1 LKERTKKLLD
11 SGARLVAA
19 TLLVAALAAAA
30 RAGLRLRRGAA
41 DNASIAALAAGHDIT
56 PDHDTAVPVLVARAR
71 FLLSEGKIDEARAI
85 AERLNSPDVAPERAS
100 LLYALGNEHLRQ
112 AMQIYLLVPLRQ
124 VKPLVN
130 AAKAEYRQALQ
141 LDPDNWDCRYNFA
154 IAATLIH
161 ETETSKSMI
170 GAQMSH
176 DRAAWPD
183 IPGAP
188 NGMP

>member
-1 LKERTKKLLD
+1 MT
-11 SGARLVAA
+11 ARMAA
-19 TLLVAALAAAA
+19 HWAAVIVLVAALAEGAL
-30 RAGLRLRRGAA
+30 AGAKIWRGIG
-41 DNASIAALAAGHDIT
+41 DNARIATLASGHDI
-56 PDHDTAVPVLVARAR
+56 VLDGHASAQVQAAYAR
-71 FLLSEGKIDEARAI
+71 FLMTQGKLDEARVI
-85 AERLNSPDVAPERAS
+85 IDRLSAPELAPLRAS
-100 LLYALGNEHLRQ
+100 LLYALGNFHLRQ
-112 AMQIYLLVPLRQ
+112 AMQIYLVVPLRQ

-141 LDPDNWDCRYNFA
+141 LDPENWDCRYNFA
-154 IAATLIH
+154 IAGTLIH
-161 ETETSKSMI
+161 DTETAKAMI

>member
-1 LKERTKKLLD
+1 MPQGGGGCTGWRTSRCI
-11 SGARLVAA
+11 SGRPA
-19 TLLVAALAAAA
+19 TPDADAAA
-30 RAGLRLRRGAA
+30 
-41 DNASIAALAAGHDIT
+41 SVLA
-56 PDHDTAVPVLVARAR
+56 ARAR
-71 FLLSEGKIDEARAI
+71 FLLTQGKIDEARAI
-85 AERLNSPDVAPERAS
+85 AERLNTADAATARAS

>member
-1 LKERTKKLLD
+1 VNARTWCQ
-11 SGARLVAA
+11 RVAA
-19 TLLVAALAAAA
+19 GVLVAALAAAA
-30 RAGLRLRRGAA
+30 QAGLHLRQGMA
-41 DNASIAALAAGHDIT
+41 DNARIAALATGRDIT
-56 PDHDTAVPVLVARAR
+56 PDADAAASVQAARAR
-71 FLLSEGKIDEARAI
+71 FLLSQGKIDEARAI
-85 AERLNSPDVAPERAS
+85 AERLNDAEAAPQRAS

-141 LDPDNWDCRYNFA
+141 LDPDNWDCRYNYA